1 MPDSPEIIAAVDLGS
16 NSFHMVV
23 ARHQDGNIA
32 IIDRLREMVR
42 LAGGLDDE
50 GNLSEQAQQRAL
62 EGRARFGHRLV
73 DFKAD
78 NVRAVGTNTLR
89 RARNRGDFLDQAESA
104 LGFPIEVVAGV
115 EEARLVYL

>member
-62 EGRARFGHRLV
+62 ECLARFGQRLV

-89 RARNRGDFLDQAESA
+89 RARNRGDFLDQAGLVDLVRQ
-104 LGFPIEVVAGV
+104 LGDDDSLLA
-115 EEARLVYL
+115 